1 MRRALVIAAVLVL
14 AACEHSEEPTTITA
28 AVHCVRV
35 MGATKLPPSLTPVPT
50 WTISDGT
57 DISGVV
63 QP

>member
-1 MRRALVIAAVLVL
+1 
-14 AACEHSEEPTTITA
+14 
-28 AVHCVRV
+28 